1 MNPDSKDGGSDD
13 NTVTCPTC
21 GKKVVIDEQK
31 AQRDGFV
38 LCPSGHK
45 VELMQGLL

>member
-1 MNPDSKDGGSDD
+1 MTPDSKDGAND
-13 NTVTCPTC
+13 NTVECPTC

-38 LCPSGHK
+38 LCPNGHK
-45 VELMQGLL
+45 VELMQGLM